1 MGDTTKVKKPHKLLK
16 ILLGVVIVFVLLC
29 VALAV
34 WQRENI
40 TAVIK
45 ASRYSSAE
53 IADEISASKANT
65 QKEIEKYD
73 IPIKRDFTLEE
84 EEALRNGTMSVDEA
98 VSLLLGDDSGAEASA
113 GDGEAQTGTSEGQQ
127 TAGGSKS
134 SNSSTDTQAQGKELT
149 QEQQIVTDGLTQM
162 YTLKAY
168 YLGELGSFEKDLK
181 AQYKQKYGT
190 QKSAGAVA
198 EVVQSNMTKVAEME
212 SECDKKVDAV
222 LSDMRE
228 RLEAIG
234 ASTDIVS
241 VAEDSY
247 INEKAL
253 RKSYYLSLYN

>member
-1 MGDTTKVKKPHKLLK
+1 LGDKTKVKKPHKLLK
-16 ILLGVVIVFVLLC
+16 LLLGLVIVFVVLC
-29 VALAV
+29 AALAV

-40 TAVIK
+40 AAVIK
-45 ASRYSSAE
+45 ASRCSSAE
-53 IADEISASKANT
+53 IAEEISASKANT

-98 VSLLLGDDSGAEASA
+98 VSLLFEQSDSSESGAQSSTS
-113 GDGEAQTGTSEGQQ
+113 GDTQANGESDVE
-127 TAGGSKS
+127 SKS
-134 SNSSTDTQAQGKELT
+134 NNGSTDTQAQEKELT
-149 QEQQIVTDGLTQM
+149 PEQQIVTDGLTQM

-168 YLGELGSFEKDLK
+168 YLGELGAFEKDLK
-181 AQYKQKYGT
+181 AQYKQKYGN
-190 QKSAGAVA
+190 QKSAGAIA
-198 EVVQSNMTKVAEME
+198 DVVQSNMTDVAAME
-212 SECDKKVDAV
+212 SECDKKVDMV

-241 VAEDSY
+241 VVEDSY
-247 INEKAL
+247 VNEKAL